1 MIWPLQRPSAR
12 SYVARRFGVVS
23 VLMAT
28 LLYASVRPAIADVAI
43 GASSADFL
51 QFEIGGRSAG
61 MAGAHTGIATGV
73 TAQFWNPAALA
84 TLEQPQVGA
93 MHATWLKD
101 LNYEWVGYARPMSP
115 KLGVGSVSVAY
126 FHMPSIS
133 GVDEFDNPIGD
144 FKVYDLAVTFGLA
157 RPIGKGISVGA
168 NAKMIRQNLAT
179 VSATGAAV
187 DLGTSA
193 TIHGTTIGA
202 VIQNLGPSLSFNG
215 SPYPLPQQIRFGAS
229 RGFMKNRLL
238 LAADYNMP
246 RDYYNDVR
254 LGTEFHAHQNVS
266 LRLGYRHELGSA
278 GDPANGLSYGLGLH
292 YNQIQM
298 DYALTPSNDFDNV
311 HRLSFGYSFG
321 SGGEERKPEKP
332 KPEPKKKTPP
342 PPPAPTGPPVI
353 ASNKTPKVDKPPAAA
368 TQVVAQA
375 PVAQVPAAKQAAVAP
390 PPVAQ
395 QAAEVPKVEAPK
407 PAEPAKPIG
416 YDVVLPGYSSRE
428 SAMAELKAL
437 ELLGFKVKDAQ
448 IAQRPEGGYQVRLA
462 RTKSKSNAED
472 MAASLSRLSFRAIV
486 VTAMR

>member
-1 MIWPLQRPSAR
+1 MSWPLPTR
-12 SYVARRFGVVS
+12 STRIRVVRGVAAIA

-28 LLYASVRPAIADVAI
+28 LMYVSVRTAAADVAI

-51 QFEIGGRSAG
+51 QFEVGGRSAG

-84 TLEQPQVGA
+84 TLDQQQVGA
-93 MHATWLKD
+93 MHASWLKD
-101 LNYEWVGYARPMSP
+101 LSYEWMGYARPMGP
-115 KLGVGSVSVAY
+115 RLGVGSMSVAY

-157 RPIGKGISVGA
+157 RPVGHGVNVGM

-187 DLGTSA
+187 DFGTSA
-193 TIHGTTIGA
+193 TIRGTTVGA
-202 VIQNLGPSLSFNG
+202 VVQNLGPSLSFDG
-215 SPYPLPQQIRFGAS
+215 TPYPLPQQIRFGAS
-229 RGFMKNRLL
+229 RGFMQNRLL

-254 LGTEFHAHQNVS
+254 LGSEFHVHPNVS
-266 LRLGYRHELGSA
+266 LRLGYRQELGSP

-292 YNQIQM
+292 WNQLQV

-311 HRLSFGYSFG
+311 QRLSFGYSFG
-321 SGGEERKPEKP
+321 SGGEERKPEQP

-342 PPPAPTGPPVI
+342 PPAAPTGPPVI
-353 ASNKTPKVDKPPAAA
+353 ASTKAPKVDKPAPVATT

-375 PVAQVPAAKQAAVAP
+375 STAPQTAAAP
-390 PPVAQ
+390 PPATVA
-395 QAAEVPKVEAPK
+395 PRVEAPK
-407 PAEPAKPIG
+407 PVEPAKPIG
-416 YDVVLPGYSSRE
+416 YDVVLPGYSSKD
-428 SAMAELKAL
+428 SAIAELKAL
-437 ELLGFKVKDAQ
+437 ELLGFRVKDAQ
-448 IAQRPEGGYQVRLA
+448 ISEAMGGGYQVRLA
-462 RTKSKSNAED
+462 RSKSKSGADD
-472 MAASLSRLSFRAIV
+472 MAASLARMSFRAV
-486 VTAMR
+486 VVAALR

>member
-1 MIWPLQRPSAR
+1 MT
-12 SYVARRFGVVS
+12 
-23 VLMAT
+23 T
-28 LLYASVRPAIADVAI
+28 LLYAFVRPAVADVAI

-51 QFEIGGRSAG
+51 QFEVGGRSAG

-84 TLEQPQVGA
+84 TLTQPQVGA

-101 LNYEWVGYARPMSP
+101 LSYEWVGYARPMSP
-115 KLGVGSVSVAY
+115 KLGVGSLSVAY

-157 RPIGKGISVGA
+157 RPIGKGINVGA

-193 TIHGTTIGA
+193 TIRGTTIGA

-215 SPYPLPQQIRFGAS
+215 APYPLPQQTRFGAS

-254 LGTEFHAHQNVS
+254 FGTEFRAHQNVS

-292 YNQIQM
+292 YNQLQM

-321 SGGEERKPEKP
+321 SGGEERKPEQP

-353 ASNKTPKVDKPPAAA
+353 ASNKAPKADKPPTADKPPA
-368 TQVVAQA
+368 TTPQVVAQA
-375 PVAQVPAAKQAAVAP
+375 PAAKPVAVAP
-390 PPVAQ
+390 APVAKPVAVAPAPAAQ
-395 QAAEVPKVEAPK
+395 QVEVPK

-437 ELLGFKVKDAQ
+437 ELLGFRVKDAQ
-448 IAQRPEGGYQVRLA
+448 IVQGSEGAYQVRLA
-462 RTKSKSNAED
+462 RTKSKSSADD
-472 MAASLSRLSFRAIV
+472 MAASLSRMSFRAIV

>member
-1 MIWPLQRPSAR
+1 MT
-12 SYVARRFGVVS
+12 
-23 VLMAT
+23 T
-28 LLYASVRPAIADVAI
+28 LLYLSVRPAHADVAI

-51 QFEIGGRSAG
+51 QFEVGGRSAG

-101 LNYEWVGYARPMSP
+101 LSYEWMGYARPMGP
-115 KLGVGSVSVAY
+115 RLGVGSLSVAY

-157 RPIGKGISVGA
+157 RPLGRGINVGA
-168 NAKMIRQNLAT
+168 NAKLIRQNLAT

-193 TIHGTTIGA
+193 TIRGTTIGA
-202 VIQNLGPSLSFNG
+202 VIQNLGPSLSFDG
-215 SPYPLPQQIRFGAS
+215 APYPLPQQIKFGAS
-229 RGFMKNRLL
+229 RGFLQNRLL
-238 LAADYNMP
+238 FAADYNMP

-254 LGTEFHAHQNVS
+254 FGTEFRAHPNVS
-266 LRLGYRHELGSA
+266 LRLGYRQELGSS

-292 YNQIQM
+292 YSQLQL
-298 DYALTPSNDFDNV
+298 DYALTPSNDFDNI

-321 SGGEERKPEKP
+321 SGGEERKPEEP
-332 KPEPKKKTPP
+332 KQQPKKKTPP

-353 ASNKTPKVDKPPAAA
+353 ASAKPTPKTEKPAPVAPAQP
-368 TQVVAQA
+368 QVVAQA
-375 PVAQVPAAKQAAVAP
+375 PAQQTIAQAPAPAAP
-390 PPVAQ
+390 R
-395 QAAEVPKVEAPK
+395 VETPK
-407 PAEPAKPIG
+407 PAEPAKPVG

-428 SAMAELKAL
+428 SAQAELKAL
-437 ELLGFKVKDAQ
+437 ELLGFRVKDAQ
-448 IAQRPEGGYQVRLA
+448 IAEAMGGGYQVRLA
-462 RTKSKSNAED
+462 RTKSKSSADD
-472 MAASLSRLSFRAIV
+472 MASSLARMSFRAIV
-486 VTAMR
+486 VAALR

>member
-1 MIWPLQRPSAR
+1 MFRPLPRLSAR
-12 SYVARRFGVVS
+12 GPVAHRAGVIA

-28 LLYASVRPAIADVAI
+28 LLYVSVRPAFADVAI

-51 QFEIGGRSAG
+51 QFEVGGRSAG

-101 LNYEWVGYARPMSP
+101 LSYEWVGYARPMSP

-157 RPIGKGISVGA
+157 RPIGKGINVGA

-193 TIHGTTIGA
+193 TIRGTTIGA

-215 SPYPLPQQIRFGAS
+215 APYPLPQQVRFGAS
-229 RGFMKNRLL
+229 RGFMKSRLL
-238 LAADYNMP
+238 VAADYNMP

-254 LGTEFHAHQNVS
+254 IGTEFHAHQNVS
-266 LRLGYRHELGSA
+266 LRLGYRHELGSS

-342 PPPAPTGPPVI
+342 PPPAPTGPSVI
-353 ASNKTPKVDKPPAAA
+353 ASTKTPKADKPPVAAA
-368 TQVVAQA
+368 PQVVAQA
-375 PVAQVPAAKQAAVAP
+375 PVAQPVAVPSAPAAQRI
-390 PPVAQ
+390 
-395 QAAEVPKVEAPK
+395 EVPK

-437 ELLGFKVKDAQ
+437 ELLGFRVKDAQ
-448 IAQRPEGGYQVRLA
+448 IAQSSEGSYQVRLA
-462 RTKSKSNAED
+462 RTKSKSSAED
-472 MAASLSRLSFRAIV
+472 MAASLARMSFRAIV